1 MLREASWLARWE
13 ARRTWRSYP
22 IAVLAWMV
30 GGLLAASVFADVSGD
45 RTGWEF
51 VAPDL
56 FLIAVCQALVL
67 NFGSR
72 DSWVS
77 PTTSVPDRVA
87 FFRGLPISARQVV
100 ASRALSRLPV
110 FVLNATAF
118 FGTAYVLSAILGGG
132 GVARLMAPGTYAWF
146 ALIWLG
152 YGLVTGSWALFGE
165 LALHGRTYHL
175 VTFVGFLPLVAIVVL
190 EFVFRPAVVA
200 KTIDFAQ
207 SDGPLWAAFAL
218 LAGAAVSGAW
228 LVAAARRL
236 ERRDLLA

>member
-13 ARRTWRSYP
+13 TGRTWRSYP

-30 GGLLAASVFADVSGD
+30 GGLLAASVFADVSGA
-45 RTGWEF
+45 RTGREF
-51 VAPDL
+51 VSADI
-56 FLIAVCQALVL
+56 FLIAACGALVV

-77 PTTSVPDRVA
+77 PTASVPDRVA

-100 ASRALSRLPV
+100 ASRALSRFPV
-110 FVLNATAF
+110 LVLNATAF
-118 FGTAYVLSAILGGG
+118 FGTAYVLSAIGGG
-132 GVARLMAPGTYAWF
+132 GVARLMAPGTYVWF

-152 YGLVTGSWALFGE
+152 CGLVTGSWALFGE

-200 KTIDFAQ
+200 RTIDFAQ

-228 LVAAARRL
+228 LVAASRRL

>member
-1 MLREASWLARWE
+1 MLREASWLARWDV
-13 ARRTWRSYP
+13 RRAWGSYP
-22 IAVLAWMV
+22 ITVLAWML
-30 GGLLAASVFADVSGD
+30 GGLLAVPMFADVSGD

-56 FLIAVCQALVL
+56 FLLAVCQALVV

-72 DSWVS
+72 ESWVS

-87 FFRGLPISARQVV
+87 FFRGLPISAREVV
-100 ASRALSRLPV
+100 AGRALSRLPV
-110 FVLNATAF
+110 LVLNATAF
-118 FGTAYVLSAILGGG
+118 FGTAYVLSAIAGG

-175 VTFVGFLPLVAIVVL
+175 VTLVGFLPLVAVVVL

-200 KTIDFAQ
+200 RTIDVAQ
-207 SDGPLWAAFAL
+207 SGGPWWAALVL

-228 LVAAARRL
+228 LVAASRRL
-236 ERRDLLA
+236 ERRDLVA